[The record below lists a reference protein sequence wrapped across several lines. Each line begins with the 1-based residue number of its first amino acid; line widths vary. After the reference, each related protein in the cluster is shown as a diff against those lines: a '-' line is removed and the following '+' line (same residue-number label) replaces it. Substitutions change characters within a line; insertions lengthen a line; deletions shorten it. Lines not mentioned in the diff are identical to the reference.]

1 MGYGHIASNCPS
13 KRNMFVHNGIV
24 MSENDSD
31 SPRHSSPSRASSE
44 HESESPLEGDLFTS
58 AKRKKGYALFSA
70 AFALPA
76 FEKNAVAFLKL
87 F

>member
-1 MGYGHIASNCPS
+1 MHIP
-13 KRNMFVHNGIV
+13 IY
-24 MSENDSD
+24 
-31 SPRHSSPSRASSE
+31 
-44 HESESPLEGDLFTS
+44 LITS

-76 FEKNAVAFLKL
+76 FVKNAVAFLKL